1 MEADKESRQQKLR
14 TEWMLNRQDFKFVV
28 EKLGFI
34 PTVDLFASR
43 INTQLEKFMSYRPGP
58 KCIVAD

>member
-1 MEADKESRQQKLR
+1 
-14 TEWMLNRQDFKFVV
+14 MLNRKDFKFVV

-58 KCIVAD
+58 KCIVVD

>member
-1 MEADKESRQQKLR
+1 MEADEESKQQELR

-34 PTVDLFASR
+34 PTVDLFASL
-43 INTQLEKFMSYRPGP
+43 INT
-58 KCIVAD
+58 